1 SEKNFLNEFPSAG
14 GYRYFLVDA
23 PAETAEKA
31 KAAMTRM
38 LGDWGLS
45 LTSAADRLDAY
56 NNVQNTYLKMF
67 STLGG
72 LGLLL
77 GTVGLAVV
85 IFRNM
90 LERRRELALMEAV
103 GFTKKRLSRLV
114 VSEHWFL
121 HIIAVALGA
130 IAAFLAIYP
139 ALAASGQ
146 ELPVKLITTTL
157 VLIFIGGLF
166 FCWWAARTVFRQPLL
181 DSLRHE

>member
-1 SEKNFLNEFPSAG
+1 
-14 GYRYFLVDA
+14 
-23 PAETAEKA
+23 
-31 KAAMTRM
+31 
-38 LGDWGLS
+38 
-45 LTSAADRLDAY
+45 
-56 NNVQNTYLKMF
+56 
-67 STLGG
+67 
-72 LGLLL
+72 
-77 GTVGLAVV
+77 
-85 IFRNM
+85 
-90 LERRRELALMEAV
+90 MEAV

-146 ELPVKLITTTL
+146 ELPVKLIITTL

>member
-1 SEKNFLNEFPSAG
+1 
-14 GYRYFLVDA
+14 
-23 PAETAEKA
+23 
-31 KAAMTRM
+31 
-38 LGDWGLS
+38 WGLS

-85 IFRNM
+85 TFRNM